1 MKRICAW
8 CNKAMEDGDGVLVDD
23 EVVTHGICSDCA
35 DNIEFQL
42 GVSIKKFLNSFK
54 MPVVL
59 LDGNNRTI
67 SANGHA
73 LGLLKKNLAAINHV
87 ILGNV
92 FECAYSRLPG
102 GCGKTSHCSGC
113 TIRNAIMDTF
123 ATGKPNLDLPA
134 TVTSSSMGNGA
145 AVSLR
150 ISTEKALNYVLL
162 KIEPI

>member
-1 MKRICAW
+1 MKRVCAW
-8 CNKAMEDGDGVLVDD
+8 CNREMENGEGTPVDD
-23 EVVTHGICSDCA
+23 GIVTHGICGECA

-54 MPVVL
+54 VPVIL
-59 LDGNNRTI
+59 LDGNNRAI
-67 SANGHA
+67 SANRFA
-73 LGLLKKNLAAINHV
+73 LDLVKKNLASINHV

-123 ATGKPNLDLPA
+123 RTGEPNLEVPA
-134 TVTSSSMGNGA
+134 TVTSGSMGDGE
-145 AVSLR
+145 AVALR

-162 KIEPI
+162 KIEPA